1 MTFWKDSISLE
12 LIQIN
17 HSPHEDFMPEKDG
30 DNMISYKRNIGE
42 QVDREWLKCFV
53 NWCQPL
59 RNPKKFFIIF
69 SHCLDLSN
77 IILLKMA
84 SIPNIIHLFHKIL

>member
-30 DNMISYKRNIGE
+30 DNMISYKRNMGAGRPRVVE
-42 QVDREWLKCFV
+42 MFCELM
-53 NWCQPL
+53 P
-59 RNPKKFFIIF
+59 IF
-69 SHCLDLSN
+69 EKSKE
-77 IILLKMA
+77 ILYNLLTWFRFK
-84 SIPNIIHLFHKIL
+84 

>member
-12 LIQIN
+12 FIQIN

-30 DNMISYKRNIGE
+30 DTIISYKRNIWE

-53 NWCQPL
+53 N
-59 RNPKKFFIIF
+59 
-69 SHCLDLSN
+69 
-77 IILLKMA
+77 
-84 SIPNIIHLFHKIL
+84 